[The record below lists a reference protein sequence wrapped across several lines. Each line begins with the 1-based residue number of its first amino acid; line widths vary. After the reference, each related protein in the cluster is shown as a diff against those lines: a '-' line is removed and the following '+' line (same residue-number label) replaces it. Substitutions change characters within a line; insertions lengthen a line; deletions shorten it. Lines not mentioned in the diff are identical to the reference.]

1 MLFRPAIGWN
11 STQTEELRMKLY
23 SRPLSP
29 YSSIV
34 RCIAYYKKAPIKVVA
49 PPPGFPIPE
58 EFRSISPFNRIPV
71 LITGSGL
78 TIIEATVISEYLEE
92 HFPEPVLLPA
102 DSRDRAVVRMA
113 ARIAE
118 LEILVPVMELFELV
132 HTKSKDDARITKL
145 FAKLEAGLREIEH
158 RMGDGPYALG
168 KQMTMADAWLTPI
181 RFLFNHFRVMTR
193 RSRMLEPFPKFD
205 AYEQLIVQDP
215 VLSLVW
221 FEMTDALKVFL
232 GELEAS

>member
-1 MLFRPAIGWN
+1 
-11 STQTEELRMKLY
+11 
-23 SRPLSP
+23 
-29 YSSIV
+29 V
-34 RCIAYYKKAPIKVVA
+34 VIA
-49 PPPGFPIPE
+49 
-58 EFRSISPFNRIPV
+58 
-71 LITGSGL
+71 
-78 TIIEATVISEYLEE
+78 EYLEE
-92 HFPEPVLLPA
+92 RFPEPALLPP
-102 DSRDRAVVRMA
+102 DSRDRAVVRMT

-145 FAKLEAGLREIEH
+145 FNQLEAGLREIEH
-158 RMGDGPYALG
+158 RMGHGPYVLG

-193 RSRMLEPFPKFD
+193 RSRLLEPFPKFD